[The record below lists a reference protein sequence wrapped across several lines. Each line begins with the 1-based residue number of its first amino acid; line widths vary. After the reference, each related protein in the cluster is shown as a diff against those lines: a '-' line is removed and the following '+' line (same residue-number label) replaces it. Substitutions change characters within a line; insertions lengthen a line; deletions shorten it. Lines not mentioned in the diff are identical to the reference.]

1 MFSSKKYLFFLLR
14 PGTGHKSHEPM
25 HALHVL
31 IWVLDAKKSRC
42 EGWWIAPYIFA
53 ELWPMCPSFF
63 WCRIESVFTYAQTSF
78 LHHESLW
85 LIHAPAEAEW
95 LRNPLSNSV
104 QLQEDYV
111 GKPSRLSRRVAVPQV
126 HKRVMDRSLIS
137 SYQAILASDADER
150 GLVWTT

>member
-1 MFSSKKYLFFLLR
+1 MNLCMRFMYSSGFWMRKNHGVKVGELLLTFLQSYGQCARLSFGAGLNRFSLMPK
-14 PGTGHKSHEPM
+14 
-25 HALHVL
+25 LH
-31 IWVLDAKKSRC
+31 
-42 EGWWIAPYIFA
+42 
-53 ELWPMCPSFF
+53 
-63 WCRIESVFTYAQTSF
+63 F

-150 GLVWTT
+150 GLV